1 MSNDLTKAFEKI
13 DASRSE
19 VLDLYKEFVNRESWS
34 GDLPA
39 VKRFSDFLKSEME
52 KEGFECKYIEVGR
65 NADTLV
71 GILGKDRPGK
81 PILFCGHMDT
91 VFPTGMFKKDPFYIE
106 DGKAYGPGVLD
117 MKGGILIALYTVKT
131 LNRMGYNER
140 PIKFC
145 FSGDEEINHTFSQGA
160 EVMKEEAKGCLCAFN
175 METGLIDNYLCTGRK
190 GCLRYNIS
198 VEGVETHS
206 GNDFQGGRS
215 AIVEMAHKIIDL
227 HNITDIN
234 AGTTVNIG
242 TIKGGTVPNA
252 VPAHCEVVVDM
263 RYKSLTEKEKL
274 LDKFKKVCTTTHI
287 EGTTTEYSFLNKLD
301 VFETTSE
308 GLRFF
313 NFVKNIAKECNLGEI
328 NGRTLGGG
336 SDSASTTMAGVPT
349 ICSCGVRGQWNHTNR
364 EYSLVDSIF
373 ERIKLYTAAVVN
385 MDSFDEESIK

>member
-1 MSNDLTKAFEKI
+1 MDYDLKKAFEEI
-13 DASRSE
+13 DARRGE
-19 VLDLYKEFVNRESWS
+19 VIDLYKEFVNRESWS

-39 VKRFSDFLKSEME
+39 VKRFSDFLKQEME
-52 KEGFECKYIEVGR
+52 KEGFECKYVEVGR

-91 VFPTGMFKKDPFYIE
+91 VFPTGMFKENPFYIE

-117 MKGGILIALYTVKT
+117 MKGGILIALNVVKT
-131 LNRMGYNER
+131 LNRMGYKER

-160 EVMKEEAKGCLCAFN
+160 EVMEEEAKGSLCAFN

-198 VEGVETHS
+198 IDGVETHS

-215 AIVEMAHKIIDL
+215 AIVEMAYKIVDL
-227 HNITDIN
+227 HNITDID

-263 RYKSLTEKEKL
+263 RYTSLVEKEKL
-274 LDKFKKVCTTTHI
+274 LQKFKNVCETTYI
-287 EGTTTEYSFLNKLD
+287 EGTKTTYSYLNKLD
-301 VFETTSE
+301 VFERTSE

-313 NFVKNIAKECNLGEI
+313 NFVKDVAEKNDLGKI
-328 NGRTLGGG
+328 NERTLGGG
-336 SDSASTTMAGVPT
+336 SDAASTTMAGVPT
-349 ICSCGVRGQWNHTNR
+349 ICSCGVRGQWNHTER
-364 EYSLVDSIF
+364 EYAVVDSIF
-373 ERIKLYTAAVVN
+373 ERTKLYTATVVN
-385 MDSFDEESIK
+385 IDSFEIEKTQ

>member
-1 MSNDLTKAFEKI
+1 MKDEFKKAFEGI

-19 VLDLYKEFVNRESWS
+19 ILDLYKEFINRESYS

-52 KEGFECKYIEVGR
+52 KEGFECKYIGVGH

-91 VFPTGMFKKDPFYIE
+91 VFQTGLFGKDPFHIE

-145 FSGDEEINHTFSQGA
+145 FSGDEEIMHRLSQGA
-160 EVMKEEAKGCLCAFN
+160 EVIKEEAKGCLCAFN

-190 GCLRYNIS
+190 GCLRYNVS

-234 AGTTVNIG
+234 AGTTVNVA

-252 VPAHCEVVVDM
+252 VPAHCEVVLDM
-263 RYKSLTEKEKL
+263 RYKSLAEKEKML
-274 LDKFKKVCTTTHI
+274 EKFKKAYTTTHI
-287 EGTTTEYSFLNKLD
+287 EGTATDSSLLSSID

-313 NFVKNIAKECNLGEI
+313 NFVKNISKEYNLGEI
-328 NGRTLGGG
+328 NGRTLGGC
-336 SDSASTTMAGVPT
+336 SDAASTTMAGVPT
-349 ICSCGVRGQWNHTNR
+349 ICSCGVRGQWNHTKR
-364 EYSLVDSIF
+364 EYAVVDSIF
-373 ERIKLYTAAVVN
+373 ERIKLYTTAVVN
-385 MDSFDEESIK
+385 MDSFDKESIK

>member
-1 MSNDLTKAFEKI
+1 MKNELEKVFEEI
-13 DASRSE
+13 DARRDE
-19 VLDLYKEFVNRESWS
+19 ILDLYKEFINRESYS

-39 VKRFSDFLKSEME
+39 VKKFSDFLKSEME
-52 KEGFECKYIEVGR
+52 KEGFECKYIEVGH
-65 NADTLV
+65 NADTLA

-91 VFPTGMFKKDPFYIE
+91 VFQTGLFGKDPFHIE

-117 MKGGILIALYTVKT
+117 MKGGILIALYTVKA

-145 FSGDEEINHTFSQGA
+145 FSGDEEIMHRLSQGA
-160 EVMKEEAKGCLCAFN
+160 EVIKEEAKDCLCAFN

-190 GCLRYNIS
+190 GCLRYNVS

-234 AGTTVNIG
+234 AGTTVNVA

-252 VPAHCEVVVDM
+252 VPAHCEVVLDM
-263 RYKSLTEKEKL
+263 RYKSLAEKEKMM
-274 LDKFKKVCTTTHI
+274 DKFKKACTTT
-287 EGTTTEYSFLNKLD
+287 TYSLLSSID

-313 NFVKNIAKECNLGEI
+313 DFVKNISKEYNFGEM
-328 NGRTLGGG
+328 NGRILGGC
-336 SDSASTTMAGVPT
+336 SDAASTTMAGVPT
-349 ICSCGVRGQWNHTNR
+349 ICSCGVRGQWNHTKR
-364 EYSLVDSIF
+364 EYAVVDSIF
-373 ERIKLYTAAVVN
+373 ERIKLYTTAVVN
-385 MDSFDEESIK
+385 MDSFDKESIK